1 MAAER
6 EEKVEDPCQATPKPL
21 IELWCVQYFGEGVPF
36 GDPYWYQGFASPYYN
51 ASHIAYRAKCRKFVE
66 DEILPYADEWS
77 RGDGPGY
84 PYKEL
89 HPKGYQAGVLGVIYP
104 PEFGGT
110 VPEGATKSD
119 AFHELIMWDELSRC
133 GTIPAAEGIL
143 GQHSIN
149 SMALPPV
156 MKYGNSPAC
165 FFSAPFLFDS
175 SVGGLPRPAK
185 TAP

>member
-1 MAAER
+1 M
-6 EEKVEDPCQATPKPL
+6 
-21 IELWCVQYFGEGVPF
+21 QYFGEGVPF

-110 VPEGATKSD
+110 VPEGGSGTRTSRFSISGRSGPAYSACTNATW
-119 AFHELIMWDELSRC
+119 AGARV
-133 GTIPAAEGIL
+133 PATSLA
-143 GQHSIN
+143 
-149 SMALPPV
+149 
-156 MKYGNSPAC
+156 
-165 FFSAPFLFDS
+165 
-175 SVGGLPRPAK
+175 R
-185 TAP
+185 T